1 MTGGNVNIPWGVYR
15 GEARKNGVRVMLDG
29 FDGDTTISHGTGLLR
44 ELAEAK
50 RWGTLIK
57 EGSGYAK
64 HFDNLSAWSV
74 IWTTF
79 ELHGLHPRARKAV
92 KLVRRVS
99 SGLRN
104 RSNRLLRN
112 TEPQLNDFLNL
123 DFFRRIGFEEHRATA
138 RKKNKQRP
146 VHNERDNHY
155 RRFGEAGIQNTLE
168 LLNRIGGAFSIDTRF
183 PFWDKR
189 LAEFCLSLPPEQKLH
204 DGWNRIVMRRA
215 MENILPRAVQWRG
228 GKVDMSH
235 GLKYG
240 MWTFERERIRNVIEK
255 NSDLI
260 EGYVKV
266 DVLQEAYQRFMSQKA
281 TDVDM
286 LAIWKSVS
294 LALWLQQRSTE

>member
-1 MTGGNVNIPWGVYR
+1 
-15 GEARKNGVRVMLDG
+15 MLDG

-57 EGSGYAK
+57 EGREGTP
-64 HFDNLSAWSV
+64 NIL
-74 IWTTF
+74 ITF
-79 ELHGLHPRARKAV
+79 QPGRLFGQQLNYTVCTLEREKAV

-99 SGLRN
+99 GGLRN
-104 RSNRLLRN
+104 RSNRLLGN

-138 RKKNKQRP
+138 RKKNKHRP
-146 VHNERDNHY
+146 VLNERDNHY

-168 LLNRIGGAFSIDTRF
+168 SLNRIGGAFSIDTRF

-189 LAEFCLSLPPEQKLH
+189 LAEFCLSLPAEQKLH

-260 EGYVKV
+260 EGYVNV
-266 DVLQEAYQRFMSQKA
+266 DVLQQAYQRFMKQKA

-294 LALWLQQRSTE
+294 LALWLQQRSAE